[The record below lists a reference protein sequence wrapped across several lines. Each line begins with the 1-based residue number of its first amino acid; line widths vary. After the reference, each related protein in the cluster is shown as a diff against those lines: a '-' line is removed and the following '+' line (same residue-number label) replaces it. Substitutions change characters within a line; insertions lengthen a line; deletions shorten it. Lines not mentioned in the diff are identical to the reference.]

1 MSAQPAQFR
10 LPFSHYAAL
19 GYRPIPTDGKVPV
32 GGAGWNQRVYTLP
45 EYEGLDATQY
55 NVGLLCSNVVG
66 IDIDVQ
72 HPKNAKAV
80 ERVVRKVL
88 GLPKDAPR
96 RVGAAPKALFICRTD
111 APMKGFDIAHT
122 QDGKRSVL
130 FQLLGDG
137 KQFVIDGTHPD
148 THKPYTLNAPLPAW
162 TKLPLLT
169 PEKAEALRVAVM
181 ATLADIGYEVS
192 ATGATGK
199 KGTGKFSGSP
209 WTPTGMEQALDA
221 LATLNPDMTMNEWAM
236 VGMALHDGTHGAQ
249 EGLDIWDGWSSGGEK
264 YKGRRDCESRWRG
277 FKPGGAITRASLFKN
292 DWPKQA
298 AGSPHEP
305 PVRAEG
311 VAIDDGGMGF
321 DLRSLVD
328 VRIDPIPWIIEDTAA
343 PGAMLVVGRPKG
355 GKSLLTA
362 DMVFAVGNGMP
373 FLGKQSR
380 RTGVLWIAAEDDR
393 DQVAR
398 RIQSRARVQPVPQQV
413 IVMTEDK
420 LRDEATKWEE
430 GTTLHGWLD
439 VFLEAHPAIGLVIID
454 TQASAEAKW
463 GGDSAGDTEL
473 RKSKNVVKA
482 AYESA
487 RVYQDIGL
495 ARGVCI
501 ALVHHTRKRNGKDVT
516 DYHELINM
524 PQTVVAGVTSSI
536 VVADLPDA
544 DPHEPSKRRVLA
556 VRGRHAADRTDLIE
570 MNEAFSFKLLGDFVD
585 VQMTEKR
592 TEILEAIEAMQRE
605 LDDPKGWLSL
615 RSIAE
620 DCAIKEGTLKVHF
633 HRMRK
638 VQGGTVWKGRTLEFK
653 RGPGGGVRL
662 A

>member
-10 LPFSHYAAL
+10 LPFTHYAKL
-19 GYRPIPTDGKVPV
+19 GYEPIPTDGKVPV
-32 GGAGWNQRVYTLP
+32 GGTGWNQRVYTP
-45 EYEGLDATQY
+45 HEYEGLDATQY

-66 IDIDVQ
+66 IDIDLTDKA
-72 HPKNAKAV
+72 HAAAV
-80 ERVVRKVL
+80 ERIVRKIL
-88 GLPKDAPR
+88 KLPKNTPR
-96 RVGAAPKALFICRTD
+96 RVGAAPKALFICRVD
-111 APMKGFDIAHT
+111 SPMKGFDLAH
-122 QDGKRSVL
+122 DANGKRSVL
-130 FQLLGDG
+130 FQLLGQG

-162 TKLPLLT
+162 NQLPRVT
-169 PEKAEALRVAVM
+169 PEQVDALRAALMVALTDAGYALH
-181 ATLADIGYEVS
+181 ATS
-192 ATGATGK
+192 ATGK
-199 KGTGKFSGSP
+199 RGTGQFSGPP
-209 WTPTGMEQALDA
+209 WTPFGEEQAAAA
-221 LATLNPDMTMNEWAM
+221 LAELNPDMTMNEWAM
-236 VGMALHDGTHGAQ
+236 VGMALHDGTGGSQ
-249 EGLDIWDGWSSGGEK
+249 RGLDLWDAWSSGGEK
-264 YKGRRDCESRWRG
+264 YRGRRDCETRWRG
-277 FKPGGAITRASLFKN
+277 FKAGGAITRASLFKN
-292 DWPKQA
+292 DWPKLE
-298 AGSPHEP
+298 GSRHEP
-305 PVRAEG
+305 PVRIDG

-430 GTTLHGWLD
+430 GTTLNGWLD

-570 MNEAFSFKLLGDFVD
+570 MNEAFSFTLLGDFVD

-592 TEILEAIEAMQRE
+592 TEILEAIEAMQAE

-615 RSIAE
+615 RSIAD